1 MEGAAPDGGL
11 AFSFRGALRRTACM
25 YACRAAASGAERQFY
40 IWKGNISMKRVLA
53 AIVCLLV
60 ALTAFAGV
68 SLAEEARVRV
78 GISWVADYPGGD
90 YDEDTQAYMNAVEK
104 AGGEWVYLPCATD
117 EETARAA
124 LAEVDCLIL
133 TGGEDISPAYY
144 GEEPDALLETVNDV
158 RDVSDFA
165 YAKVALAEDIPT
177 LATCRGFQLVNIAC
191 GGSLY
196 QDIPTMYESTIDH
209 RDPAQE
215 DFAYH
220 TIAIEDENS
229 LVAQAMGGA
238 GEYTVNS
245 WHHQGVKTL
254 GEGLTVT
261 AVAQDGMIE
270 AFEKADHR
278 FMLCVQFHPE
288 WHVDDGSDE
297 FLSFFTMLMAA

>member
-1 MEGAAPDGGL
+1 
-11 AFSFRGALRRTACM
+11 
-25 YACRAAASGAERQFY
+25 
-40 IWKGNISMKRVLA
+40 MKRILA
-53 AIVCLLV
+53 MIVCLLV

-68 SLAEEARVRV
+68 SLAEGAKVRV
-78 GISWVADYPGGD
+78 GISWVADYPDGD

-117 EETARAA
+117 EATARAA

-133 TGGEDISPAYY
+133 TGGEDIGPAYY
-144 GEEPDALLETVNDV
+144 GEEPDAMLETVNDV

-165 YAKVALAEDIPT
+165 YAKVALEDDIPT

-220 TIAIEDENS
+220 TIVIEDENS
-229 LVAQAMGGA
+229 LVAKAMGGA

-261 AVAQDGMIE
+261 AVAEDGMIE
-270 AFEKADHR
+270 AFEKPDHR

>member
-1 MEGAAPDGGL
+1 MTPYL
-11 AFSFRGALRRTACM
+11 QRPIAL
-25 YACRAAASGAERQFY
+25 GVD
-40 IWKGNISMKRVLA
+40 IVLHS
-53 AIVCLLV
+53 
-60 ALTAFAGV
+60 T
-68 SLAEEARVRV
+68 
-78 GISWVADYPGGD
+78 
-90 YDEDTQAYMNAVEK
+90 TK
-104 AGGEWVYLPCATD
+104 
-117 EETARAA
+117 
-124 LAEVDCLIL
+124 
-133 TGGEDISPAYY
+133 
-144 GEEPDALLETVNDV
+144 
-158 RDVSDFA
+158 
-165 YAKVALAEDIPT
+165 YAKVALEDNIPT

-220 TIAIEDENS
+220 TIVIEDENS

-261 AVAQDGMIE
+261 AVAEDGMIE
-270 AFEKADHR
+270 AFEKPDHR

>member
-1 MEGAAPDGGL
+1 
-11 AFSFRGALRRTACM
+11 
-25 YACRAAASGAERQFY
+25 
-40 IWKGNISMKRVLA
+40 MKKSIAVIL
-53 AIVCLLV
+53 CLLIV
-60 ALTAFAGV
+60 LTALSGI
-68 SLAEEARVRV
+68 SLAEAAKVRV
-78 GISWVADYPGGD
+78 GISWVADYPDGD

-117 EETARAA
+117 EASARAA

-133 TGGEDISPAYY
+133 TGGEDIGPAHY
-144 GEEPDALLETVNDV
+144 GEEPDEMLETVNDV

-165 YAKVALAEDIPT
+165 YAKVALADDIPT
-177 LATCRGFQLVNIAC
+177 LATCRGFQLVNVAC
-191 GGSLY
+191 GGTLY
-196 QDIPTMYESTIDH
+196 QDIPTMVESEIDH

-220 TIAIEDENS
+220 TIAIEDGDS
-229 LVAQAMGGA
+229 LVAKAMGGA

-245 WHHQGVKTL
+245 WHHQGVKEL

-261 AVAQDGMIE
+261 AVAPDGIVE
-270 AFEKADHR
+270 AFEKTDLT

-297 FLSFFTMLMAA
+297 FLAFFTMLMEA